1 MKINI
6 TNLYGMANTS
16 TAQAAQNVTTQLAK
30 TQGVNE
36 LAIYRYN
43 VASDTPEQLRVRIDG
58 INASLQMGDI
68 VIFQLPTWN
77 GLEFERQ
84 YLSQLRGYQ
93 ARIVFFIQDVPPLM
107 FSQNYDDWMKPYVEF
122 FNEADLL
129 ILPSENMAV
138 RLKAEGLTVDSI
150 VYQRLWDHPTA
161 YQPEEAAFRRELTFL
176 GSQSRFP
183 FTREWHYATRL
194 RLFTTDAQVDPT
206 QNIEYAGFHSDT
218 ALLPMLDG
226 GFGLCWSVD
235 TPEQP
240 ERQYSHLNASY
251 KLSTYLAAGLPVVA
265 NADIAAAQLI
275 KDHQLG
281 LLAETLEEADQLVQN
296 CTAEEYQLMAQKA
309 KDYGYLLRN
318 GYMFRRMLVE
328 VVTHFMAH

>member
-16 TAQAAQNVTTQLAK
+16 TAQAAQNVTAQLAK
-30 TQGVNE
+30 AQGVNE

-84 YLSQLRGYQ
+84 YLSQLRAYQ
-93 ARIVFFIQDVPPLM
+93 ARVVFFIQDVPPLM
-107 FSQNYDDWMKPYVEF
+107 FRQNYDDWMQPYIEF
-122 FNEADLL
+122 FNQADLL
-129 ILPSENMAV
+129 ILPSENMAT

-150 VYQRLWDHPTA
+150 IYQHLWDHPTA
-161 YQPEEAAFRRELTFL
+161 YQPEMAAFRRELTFL

-183 FTREWHYATRL
+183 FTREWPYETRL
-194 RLFTTDAQVDPT
+194 RLFAADAQVDAE
-206 QNIEYAGFHSDT
+206 QNIEYAGFHPDEV
-218 ALLPMLDG
+218 LLPLLDG
-226 GFGLCWSVD
+226 GFGLCWSID
-235 TPEQP
+235 TPDQP

-281 LLAETLEEADQLVQN
+281 FLASSLAEADQLVRN
-296 CTAEEYQLMAQKA
+296 CSAQEYQLMAKKV

-318 GYMFRRMLVE
+318 GYMFKRMLVE
-328 VVTHFMAH
+328 VGEYFMAN